1 MSGGREPIVEIIR
14 RHPPTR
20 FVTAAIPL
28 TFTEK
33 SPCR

>member
-1 MSGGREPIVEIIR
+1 MSGGREPIVDIIG